1 MDFEFNED
9 QRAFADTARQFASE
23 RLAPMA
29 ATWDEEHI
37 FPKDV
42 LREAG
47 ELGFLSLYTPEDE
60 GGLGLSRLDAS
71 LIFEQ
76 LAMGC
81 TSTTAFMTIHNM
93 VTWMVASFATAE
105 AKAQFCPKLVTG
117 EWLGSYC
124 LTEPNAG
131 SDAASLTTS
140 ATKAGDGY
148 LLSGSKTFIS
158 GAGDTDVLVVMA
170 RTGEAGPKGISAF
183 VVPAQA
189 YGITYGRKEPKMGW
203 NSQPTRSVTF
213 DKVHVPASALL
224 GEEGQ
229 GFTFAMKGLDGGR
242 INIATCSVGTAQQ
255 ALNQATQYLQERKQ
269 FGQSLAQFQGLQF
282 KLADMATE
290 LVAARQLVRYAASK
304 LDRGD
309 PQATAYCAMA
319 KRFATDV
326 GFQVCDAGLQ
336 LYGGYGY
343 IKEYPLERHFRDV
356 RVHQIL
362 EGTNE
367 IMRLIVA
374 RRLLSDGGICCKPAP
389 QHVSQH
395 KKARSGYDVQQL
407 LTTTP
412 GHGWRIPCADRFSS
426 ASSCGGGHHEQSA
439 RKYLDGA
446 KFRAAQNAGAV
457 AQSQQ
462 RSLRLGTDG
471 HRREVFLGRGGPQT
485 VCRWRQSACAQN
497 GARVW

>member
-1 MDFEFNED
+1 MDFELNED
-9 QRAFADTARQFASE
+9 QRAFADTAQQFSLE

-29 ATWDEEHI
+29 AEWDEKQN

-47 ELGFLSLYTPEDE
+47 ELGFLSLYTPEAH

-71 LIFEQ
+71 IVFEQ
-76 LAMGC
+76 LSMGC

-93 VTWMVASFATAE
+93 VSWMVASFATE
-105 AKAQFCPKLVTG
+105 DVRAKYCPKLATG

-131 SDAASLTTS
+131 SDAASLTTTAS
-140 ATKAGDGY
+140 KKGDTYVLNGGKA
-148 LLSGSKTFIS
+148 FIS
-158 GAGDTDVLVVMA
+158 GAGETEVLVVMA
-170 RTGEAGPKGISAF
+170 RTGEAGAKGVSAF

-189 YGITYGRKEPKMGW
+189 DGISYGRKEPKMGW
-203 NSQPTRSVTF
+203 NSQPTRAVTF
-213 DKVHVPASALL
+213 ENVVIPASHLL

-229 GFTFAMKGLDGGR
+229 GFIFAMKGLDGGR

-255 ALNQATQYLQERKQ
+255 ALNQATQYMQERKQ
-269 FGQSLAQFQGLQF
+269 FGKSLAQFQALQF

-309 PQATAYCAMA
+309 PDATTYCAMA

-326 GFQVCDAGLQ
+326 GFQICDQALQ
-336 LYGGYGY
+336 IYGGYGY
-343 IKEYPLERHFRDV
+343 IKEYPMERYFRDV

-367 IMRLIVA
+367 IMRLIIA
-374 RRLLSDGGICCKPAP
+374 RRLLSETSA
-389 QHVSQH
+389 
-395 KKARSGYDVQQL
+395 L
-407 LTTTP
+407 L
-412 GHGWRIPCADRFSS
+412 
-426 ASSCGGGHHEQSA
+426 
-439 RKYLDGA
+439 
-446 KFRAAQNAGAV
+446 
-457 AQSQQ
+457 
-462 RSLRLGTDG
+462 
-471 HRREVFLGRGGPQT
+471 
-485 VCRWRQSACAQN
+485 
-497 GARVW
+497 